1 MVGCSAFSW
10 NNPDRWIL
18 VLVSVLFWGGL
29 PVLVNWSMT
38 RHLRGRLYAITD
50 RRALIMM
57 MGDPRK
63 TESYP
68 PERIQFVR
76 PVPRGPGL
84 GDLYF
89 TALEDERQRWEHG
102 FLAIQDVSGVARL
115 MREKLLPKSS

>member
-1 MVGCSAFSW
+1 MVSCTAFSW
-10 NNPDRWIL
+10 GNPDRWLL
-18 VLVSVLFWGGL
+18 VLLSVVFWGGL

-57 MGDPRK
+57 VGDPRK

-68 PERIQFVR
+68 PQEIKFVR
-76 PVPRGPGL
+76 PVARGAGL

-89 TALEDERQRWEHG
+89 TALEDDEQRWEHG
-102 FLAIQDVSGVARL
+102 FLAIEDVSGVASL
-115 MREKLLPKSS
+115 MRKTLYRG